1 MSIQRQLDH
10 ITPEAQRASRLYQ
23 ATENVSLAKERT
35 HKISYFPYYLCIS
48 QYNQLARKSISQVN

>member
-48 QYNQLARKSISQVN
+48 Q